1 MALPSCLLLFVLNDI
16 AEATIIHK
24 SILLDLVTKNE
35 TLKKNIL
42 QYFGYLMELNF
53 VILGFRV
60 LGLGV

>member
-35 TLKKNIL
+35 TIKKKHPSIFL
-42 QYFGYLMELNF
+42 LPHGT
-53 VILGFRV
+53 
-60 LGLGV
+60 